1 MLNDYKGLK
10 LIASSNP
17 HIRNNED
24 TRSIMLDVIIALC
37 PALIMSVIRFGFRA
51 LISVL
56 VSVVSAMFFEW
67 LYRKLM
73 HKTQTLGDLSAAV
86 TGVLLAFVCPV
97 TLPYWMLI
105 VGNFFAIFLVKQ
117 LYGGLGKNFLNPAL
131 AGRAALVACYTSQ
144 MTSWIDPAS
153 GKAPLFGGA
162 DVVTAATP
170 LAMMKGGEFAEVTA
184 QYSLSDMFI
193 GNIGGS
199 LGEISAM
206 MLLIGG
212 LYLIFR
218 KVISW
223 QIPVAY
229 IGTVAVLTFLF
240 PQGNDAMSWMLY
252 NVLGGGLFLGAF
264 FMATDYVT
272 SPVTKKGQLIFG
284 IDCVAMCVNDV
295 ICAGAKPLVFLDYI
309 ACGRNIPEKIAE
321 IVKGVAEGCVQADCS
336 LVGGETAEHPGM
348 MPEDEYDLAGFTVGV
363 VDKEKILSNETMKPG
378 DVILALPSTGVH
390 SNGFSLVRKIFD
402 IDNDPDVLKTAPA
415 ELGGKTLGE
424 ALLAPTKIYVKPV
437 LKVLEE
443 VDVKGISHITGGGFY
458 ENIPRSLKKG
468 CCARIRKA
476 DVRTPALF
484 HLMEK
489 VGGISEHD
497 MFNTFNMG
505 VGMVL
510 TVPAE
515 QADKALDILHAN
527 GEPETYRLGVIAEG
541 EGVELC

>member
-1 MLNDYKGLK
+1 MTDYKNLK
-10 LIASSNP
+10 LRASSNP
-17 HIRNNED
+17 HIRNGED
-24 TRSIMLDVIIALC
+24 TRGLMLDVIIALM
-37 PALIMSVIRFGFRA
+37 PALLFGVWHFGVRVA
-51 LISVL
+51 ISAV
-56 VSVVSAMFFEW
+56 VSVASAIFFEW
-67 LYRKLM
+67 LYRKLL
-73 HKTQTLGDLSAAV
+73 HKPQMIGDLSAAV

-223 QIPVAY
+223 QTPVAY
-229 IGTVAVLTFLF
+229 IATVAVVTFLF
-240 PQGNDAMSWMLY
+240 PRGNDPMTFMLY

-284 IDCVAMCVNDV
+284 LGCGLITVFIRYFGSYPEGVCYSILIMNCCTWIIDKYT
-295 ICAGAKPLVFLDYI
+295 KPTRF
-309 ACGRNIPEKIAE
+309 G
-321 IVKGVAEGCVQADCS
+321 
-336 LVGGETAEHPGM
+336 
-348 MPEDEYDLAGFTVGV
+348 
-363 VDKEKILSNETMKPG
+363 VDKKAK
-378 DVILALPSTGVH
+378 
-390 SNGFSLVRKIFD
+390 K
-402 IDNDPDVLKTAPA
+402 
-415 ELGGKTLGE
+415 E
-424 ALLAPTKIYVKPV
+424 AAK
-437 LKVLEE
+437 
-443 VDVKGISHITGGGFY
+443 
-458 ENIPRSLKKG
+458 
-468 CCARIRKA
+468 
-476 DVRTPALF
+476 
-484 HLMEK
+484 
-489 VGGISEHD
+489 
-497 MFNTFNMG
+497 
-505 VGMVL
+505 
-510 TVPAE
+510 
-515 QADKALDILHAN
+515 
-527 GEPETYRLGVIAEG
+527 
-541 EGVELC
+541 